1 MYTPSAADLIARAH
15 LRAALTIALCQAV
28 QRALTAI
35 NR

>member
-15 LRAALTIALCQAV
+15 LRAALTIATIRGM
-28 QRALTAI
+28 QRAVSAL